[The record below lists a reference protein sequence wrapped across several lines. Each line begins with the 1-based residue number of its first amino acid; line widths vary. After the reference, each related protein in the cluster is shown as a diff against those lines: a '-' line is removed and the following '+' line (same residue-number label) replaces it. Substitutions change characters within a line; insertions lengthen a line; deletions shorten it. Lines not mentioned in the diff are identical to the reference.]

1 MHFSLLILNSV
12 ETVSK
17 ITTIYIYLCYIV
29 NEKIVNDLKIF
40 YFKDDRSE
48 KEMRIDQ
55 TTNYTSSLNS
65 WYLPT
70 FK

>member
-12 ETVSK
+12 DTVSK